1 MASKR
6 TNVLVYTGSGS
17 SAESVRHC
25 TWTLRRLLSPN
36 YAVVPIDS
44 AALIQEPWSASCA
57 LLVMPGGADLGY
69 CRTLNGAG
77 NRRIAQYV
85 HGGGNYLGFCAGGYY
100 ACARCEFEIGGDMEV
115 VGDREL
121 AFYPGI
127 CRGLAFPGFVYRSE
141 AGGRAVALEVN
152 KNALASSTVPEAF
165 CSYYNGGGVFVDAKK
180 FEDRGVEILA
190 SYTEQLRVD
199 PGEGAAAIVYRKV
212 GEGGVILT
220 GLHPEFAAV
229 NLTKG
234 EDVPGYGKLVK
245 ALDDDDKRRTDFITA
260 CLIKL
265 GLRVNMEPQTVPHL
279 SCLHLSSANPSD
291 VVNLVAS
298 WRDIVTTPEDGQ
310 EYIKGEH
317 DTFHLEK
324 STQNATFI
332 LAEASEESGK
342 TDDSS
347 GNGDRILDYHKVVKR
362 LIVHESDHPSS
373 KETPY
378 WNHGTFFSNLE
389 HYKSQLASCHGNFGR
404 YLLYGEVVTS
414 TSTMIEKNTSLLKHL
429 PSGFTATATTQVTAR
444 GRGTNV
450 WVAPPGALM
459 FTTVLRHSITLS
471 HAPIVFIQYV
481 AAMAVV
487 LGVQTYEPGYA
498 KLPVNHI
505 GPQSRRCLT
514 FSRRSTLP
522 IRLKWP
528 NDIYALDP
536 SSAVFASSGSP
547 SPSDYVK
554 LSGVLV
560 NSSYQDSEFTVSVGV
575 GLNLANAAPT
585 TSVDA
590 LAKAHGLPPVRAEK
604 LLACIMT
611 RFQELYTKFCRDGW
625 DAELQEIYYRL
636 WLHKHQIVILENEGD
651 IRAQIKGITSDWGL
665 LLVEELGWEDRKTG
679 KVWALQSDSNSFDF
693 FKGLLKRKV

>member
-17 SAESVRHC
+17 AAESVRHC
-25 TWTLRRLLSPN
+25 MWTLRRLLSPN

-44 AALIQEPWSASCA
+44 TALIQEPWSTSCA
-57 LLVMPGGADLGY
+57 LLVMPGGADLSY
-69 CRTLNGAG
+69 CRTLNGEG
-77 NRRIAQYV
+77 NRRITQYV
-85 HGGGNYLGFCAGGYY
+85 KGGGNYLGFCAGGYY
-100 ACARCEFEIGGDMEV
+100 ACARCEFEVGGEMEV

-121 AFYPGI
+121 AFYPGV

-141 AGGRAVALEVN
+141 AGARAVRLEVN
-152 KNALASSTVPEAF
+152 KKALAGSTVPETF
-165 CSYYNGGGVFVDAKK
+165 RCYYNGGGVFVDAKK
-180 FEDRGVEILA
+180 FEDCGVEILA

-199 PGEGAAAIVYRKV
+199 SGEGAAAIVYRKV

-234 EDVPGYGKLVK
+234 ADVPGYGMLVK
-245 ALDDDDKRRTDFITA
+245 ALEDDDKRRTDFITA
-260 CLIKL
+260 CLMKL
-265 GLRVNMEPQTVPHL
+265 GLRVNTEPQAVPYL
-279 SCLHLSSANPSD
+279 SYLHLTSANPSD
-291 VVNLVAS
+291 VAQLVAS
-298 WRDIVTTPEDGQ
+298 WRDIITTLEDGQ
-310 EYIKGEH
+310 EYIKDEH
-317 DTFHLEK
+317 DTFHLGK
-324 STQNATFI
+324 SMGSLSQHA
-332 LAEASEESGK
+332 LAGVSEESDK

-347 GNGDRILDYHKVVKR
+347 GNGDRILDYDKAVKHVV
-362 LIVHESDHPSS
+362 VHESDRPSS

-378 WNHGTFFSNLE
+378 WNHDTFFSNLD
-389 HYKSQLASCHGNFGR
+389 HYQAQSRNSHVDFGR

-414 TSTMIEKNTSLLKHL
+414 TSTMIEKNPALLKYL
-429 PSGFTATATTQVTAR
+429 PSGFTATATTQVAAR

-459 FTTVLRHSITLS
+459 FTTVLRHPITLS

-481 AAMAVV
+481 AAMAIVSA
-487 LGVQTYEPGYA
+487 VQTYEPGYE
-498 KLPVNHI
+498 K
-505 GPQSRRCLT
+505 
-514 FSRRSTLP
+514 LP

-536 SSAVFASSGSP
+536 SSHAFISGSSP
-547 SPSDYVK
+547 SPSDHVK
-554 LSGVLV
+554 ISGVLV
-560 NSSYQDSEFTVSVGV
+560 NSSYQDSEFTVVVGV
-575 GLNLANAAPT
+575 GFNLANAAPT

-590 LAKAHGLPPVRAEK
+590 LAKVHGLPPVKAEK

-625 DAELQEIYYRL
+625 DAELQEMYYRL
-636 WLHKHQIVILENEGD
+636 WLHQDQVVVLENEGG
-651 IRAQIKGITSDWGL
+651 IKAQIKGITSDWGL

-679 KVWALQSDSNSFDF
+679 KMWALQSDSNSFDF
-693 FKGLLKRKV
+693 FKGLLKRKA